1 MVPDDD
7 AATTAREFAEAF
19 AADSAAAA
27 RDAAA
32 HFSDDA
38 ADQVVESFPEE
49 FQEGPMDAVD
59 ALEQYWWG
67 LRSQYGPFRGV
78 ESVSVDGDEAT
89 VTFAL
94 EAGTETATVALDETG
109 VADFR
114 FDPEYSPPS
123 YAEPDAFTERDVTVD
138 AGDVDLGGVL
148 TVPDGDGPFPAV
160 LLVHGAGINDPDGT
174 AGATKLLK
182 DVAWG
187 LASEGIATLR
197 YEKRLLDHEVPDE
210 DYTLDRLVVD
220 DAVAALDELA
230 AAPEVD
236 ADTAFVAGHSQGG
249 MCAPRIAARHG
260 DAAGVVVLDS
270 LASYEVDPDGDVEF
284 MRYNMD
290 PYGDL
295 SEEEEA
301 ALDAQRTELQ
311 RVADGDFDAEDSI
324 LGRPGAFWQSRID
337 FDPAGTVEALDVP
350 VFSASTERVDHD
362 HQQPLAEMSREGFE
376 EWQAVDAA
384 DDSRFE
390 YYEDVGHYFREG
402 PVPHT
407 MDSLYLGGN
416 VADYVVAD
424 VAEWVHGVAET

>member
-1 MVPDDD
+1 MVPDD
-7 AATTAREFAEAF
+7 AAEAAREFAAGF

-27 RDAAA
+27 SEAAA
-32 HFSDDA
+32 LLSEGGTE
-38 ADQVVESFPEE
+38 QVVESFPEE
-49 FQEGPMDAVD
+49 FQEGPMDAAD

-78 ESVSVDGDEAT
+78 ESVSVDGEEAT
-89 VTFAL
+89 VTFDL
-94 EAGTETATVALDETG
+94 EAGTETASVALDEEG
-109 VADFR
+109 VAGFA
-114 FDPEYSPPS
+114 FDPEYTPPS
-123 YAEPDAFTERDVTVD
+123 YAEPDSFTERDVTVD
-138 AGDVDLGGVL
+138 TGDVDLGGVL
-148 TVPDGDGPFPAV
+148 TVPDGEGPFPGV
-160 LLVHGAGINDPDGT
+160 LLVHGAGINHPDGT

-197 YEKRLLDHEVPDE
+197 YEKRLLDHEVADE

-260 DAAGVVVLDS
+260 DVAGVVVLDS
-270 LASYEVDPDGDVEF
+270 LASYDVDPEGDVEF

-295 SEEEEA
+295 TDEEEA
-301 ALDAQRTELQ
+301 ALDAQRQELQ
-311 RVADGDFDAEDSI
+311 RVADGDFDAEDTI
-324 LGRPGAFWQSRID
+324 LGRPGAFWESRIA
-337 FDPAGTVEALDVP
+337 FDPAGTVEGLGVP
-350 VFSASTERVDHD
+350 VFAASTERVDHE

-384 DDSRFE
+384 DGSRFE

-407 MDSLYLGGN
+407 MESLYFGGN
-416 VADYVVAD
+416 VASYVVAD
-424 VAEWVHGVAET
+424 VAEWVHGVADT